1 MKKIGIVLLQLGI
14 LFVLLIV
21 LLISGFILPNVAR
34 DFSVEAPEWAYLR
47 YPLLISIYITLIPFV
62 IAVYEGFV
70 LSRLVQINDV
80 FSLHALKRLSLIK
93 NCAFIVS
100 LLYLL
105 GTIVLS
111 QLVDLSPGIAMLG
124 IIIMLASLMIGLI
137 AGILEELLR
146 KALEIKIENDLTV

>member
-1 MKKIGIVLLQLGI
+1 MKKIGIVLFQLGI

-105 GTIVLS
+105 GTTVLS

>member
-1 MKKIGIVLLQLGI
+1 MRKIGIVLFQLGI
-14 LFVLLIV
+14 LFVLLII
-21 LLISGFILPNVAR
+21 LLIAGFVLPNVAR
-34 DFSVEAPEWAYLR
+34 DFAIEAPEWAYLQ

-62 IAVYEGFV
+62 IAVYQGFK
-70 LSRLVQINDV
+70 LSRLIQINDV
-80 FSLHALKRLSLIK
+80 FSIQALQRLRVIK

-111 QLVDLSPGIAMLG
+111 KLVDLSPGIAMLG
-124 IIIMLASLMIGLI
+124 LIILLASLMIGLI

-146 KALEIKIENDLTV
+146 KALEIKNENDLTV

>member
-1 MKKIGIVLLQLGI
+1 MKKIGIVLFQLGI
-14 LFVLLIV
+14 LFILLII
-21 LLISGFILPNVAR
+21 LLISGFILPEVANG
-34 DFSVEAPEWAYLR
+34 FAIEAPEWAYLQ

-62 IAVYEGFV
+62 IAVYQGFI

-80 FSLHALKRLSLIK
+80 FSIKALLRLRIIK

-105 GTIVLS
+105 GTLVLS

-124 IIIMLASLMIGLI
+124 VIILLAALMIGLI

-146 KALEIKIENDLTV
+146 KALEIKNENDLTV